1 MLMPIK
7 QLNFVRQFLKGEFLR
22 YLVSGSIAFICDFS
36 VLVFCTE
43 VLGAHYLYSNIAA
56 YTVGFL
62 LSYTINTK
70 WVFDHRRFDDNR
82 SREFAYF
89 TFIVLAGLGVSELVI
104 WLATESFDFPY
115 MWSKIVSVFFVFL
128 FNFGAKKWLLF
139 SPTRG

>member
-43 VLGAHYLYSNIAA
+43 VLGAHYLSSNIAG

-70 WVFDHRRFDDNR
+70 WVFDHRD
-82 SREFAYF
+82 SM
-89 TFIVLAGLGVSELVI
+89 TIGAGS
-104 WLATESFDFPY
+104 
-115 MWSKIVSVFFVFL
+115 
-128 FNFGAKKWLLF
+128 
-139 SPTRG
+139 SPTSPLSFWQASASASW